1 MNRSS
6 GLVSG
11 SLINSRSRLG
21 AKSGNA
27 TDRLHHP
34 LAING
39 VRQQQGKN
47 NVADYLKIVDDTA
60 RLSIVQRGRSAT
72 AGGGE
77 QKKVA
82 ASVVSSPS
90 KNYTPL
96 KRIKLQPPSLPKF
109 IEGAVVDGLAVHAL
123 PPLLTEPSRQ
133 IPTTATQ
140 RSRTQTKGK
149 TNLLKSAKPATPSN
163 NSDSISYPL
172 GRSAVNTTA
181 SAVQRSGIKPP
192 PSSTS
197 SFYNRQQLYNLP
209 SPPTLLPSPP
219 SQPPI
224 FRTGHIDV
232 SIVGTSLSLFEPI
245 VRPVRP
251 PIALPKFRT
260 T

>member
-1 MNRSS
+1 
-6 GLVSG
+6 
-11 SLINSRSRLG
+11 
-21 AKSGNA
+21 
-27 TDRLHHP
+27 LHHP

-47 NVADYLKIVDDTA
+47 ASDYLKIVDDTA

-133 IPTTATQ
+133 IPTATQ
-140 RSRTQTKGK
+140 RGRTTKGK
-149 TNLLKSAKPATPSN
+149 TNLLKSAKPTTPSN
-163 NSDSISYPL
+163 NSDSINYPL

-197 SFYNRQQLYNLP
+197 GFYRQQLYSLP
-209 SPPTLLPSPP
+209 SPPILLPPP

-245 VRPVRP
+245 VRPVRQ